1 MDEVRVSLT
10 AGAADDKRAV
20 EAHSRLE
27 DLDAPLAPGLHRV
40 GVGSSGPRT
49 AP

>member
-1 MDEVRVSLT
+1 MDEVRVPLVV
-10 AGAADDKRAV
+10 GADHEKRAV

-40 GVGSSGPRT
+40 GVGSSGPRI